1 MKWEVKRWKR
11 TKIQVIF
18 FTTPQHHFSLCS
30 LLFFLFLKKPLLKIS
45 LSLPPPGN
53 LRSFLFSRL
62 PFFSFFFLP
71 LFVPSFAS
79 QPSSAT
85 HPICRPQS
93 SPLESRQRKT
103 KKIILIPRSPAPRVG
118 EWGWSTN
125 MPLFGRVHEC
135 KEYEH
140 WNKKKVWIASGMKW
154 TLPKNQG
161 DPHRDT
167 SETQTHSG

>member
-18 FTTPQHHFSLCS
+18 LTTPQLHFSLCS
-30 LLFFLFLKKPLLKIS
+30 LLFFCFLKKTSYQNITLPSPSWRPPFLL
-45 LSLPPPGN
+45 
-53 LRSFLFSRL
+53 SFPDS
-62 PFFSFFFLP
+62 FFSFFFLP
-71 LFVPSFAS
+71 LFVSSFAS

-93 SPLESRQRKT
+93 SPLESRQRNS
-103 KKIILIPRSPAPRVG
+103 KKIIIIPRKPQLLG
-118 EWGWSTN
+118 WGGSTN

-161 DPHRDT
+161 DPQKDT